1 MDLTLRLLEVP
12 DGLTWNN
19 PALWPSTWFGA
30 GLVAPLRA
38 GLAVASVVPLAL
50 LLRRRVPLA
59 VALAVVIIVGAVAIT
74 MWENATDTG
83 DDRRIVIDEVAGFLL
98 MAVILG
104 ADRWKRL
111 LLAVPIYL
119 AIDRYK
125 PWPLE
130 WIEALP
136 GAVGIIGDDL
146 GAGLMTV
153 VLFLAADRLMRPN
166 ANDRTAAS

>member
-1 MDLTLRLLEVP
+1 MDTALGLLEVP
-12 DGLTWNN
+12 DGLNWSS
-19 PALWPSTWFGA
+19 PALWLSTWFGA

-38 GLAVASVVPLAL
+38 GLAVATVVPLAI

-59 VALAVVIIVGAVAIT
+59 VALAIVTVVGAVAIV
-74 MWENATDTG
+74 MWEQATGTG

-98 MAVILG
+98 TAVVLG
-104 ADRWKRL
+104 AARWKRL
-111 LLAVPIYL
+111 LLAVPVYL
-119 AIDRYK
+119 FIDRWK

-146 GAGLMTV
+146 GAGLMTA
-153 VLFLAADRLMRPN
+153 VLFLAFERLMRQAPD
-166 ANDRTAAS
+166 DRAWP